1 MTWTLKQLSEAVKG
15 RVIGANANANA
26 EAQSIIFKR
35 IITDS
40 RQIQDGDCYVA
51 LQGQKFD
58 GHEFIPQAIQQ
69 GAAVILASNSAIV
82 QNLDVSVVLVS
93 DTRIALGQ
101 FAAWHRLQCPLK
113 ALFAITG
120 SNGKTTC
127 KTMLHSVL
135 SNLGHTLATE
145 GNLNNDYG
153 VPRTLLKIQPSHD
166 YAVIEM
172 GANHAG
178 EIHYLTQLAQ
188 PNVAMI
194 TQASEA
200 HLEGF
205 GSLQGVINTKGEIF
219 EGLLPGGK
227 AIINLD
233 SPGSAQWL
241 ASCQTLDRQVLSFGC
256 SEQADV
262 RVLKVTQNDLGI
274 QVDFKL
280 PDESQVEAQ
289 LSVLGPHN
297 AMNAAGVIACCWAI
311 GLNWAQIQ
319 PGLVNFR
326 AVSGRLMT
334 YSLKQGVLID
344 DSYNANPTSV
354 KAGIDTLMGLNGQH
368 LVCLGSMAEL
378 GEQSLAAHQSV
389 IDYAINTGVESIF
402 VMGAGYAQCQWN
414 PAKVHWFASHDAM
427 IAAAQNTLQ
436 QNAEGKMNIL
446 VKGSRSAGMEVV
458 SQALISNNPPHNR

>member
-1 MTWTLKQLSEAVKG
+1 MTWTLKQLSDAVKG
-15 RVIGANANANA
+15 QVISASADA
-26 EAQSIIFKR
+26 ESITFER
-35 IITDS
+35 MITDS

-58 GHEFIPQAIQQ
+58 GHDFIPQAIKH
-69 GAAVILASNSAIV
+69 GVAVILASNPEVA
-82 QNLDVSVVLVS
+82 QHLDIPVVLVS

-113 ALFAITG
+113 TLFAITG

-135 SNLGHTLATE
+135 AHLGHTLATE

-153 VPRTLLKIQPSHD
+153 VPRTLLNIQPSHD

-172 GANHAG
+172 GANHGG
-178 EIHYLTQLAQ
+178 EIQYLTHLAQ

-194 TQASEA
+194 TQASKA

-233 SPGSAQWL
+233 SPGSEQWL
-241 ASCQTLDRQVLSFGC
+241 ASCQALDRQVLSFGR

-262 RVLKVTQNDLGI
+262 RVLKVTQNDIGI
-274 QVDFKL
+274 QVDLKL
-280 PDESQVEAQ
+280 PDQSQVQVQ

-297 AMNAAGVIACCWAI
+297 AMNVAGVIACGWAA

-334 YSLKQGVLID
+334 YPLKQGVLID

-389 IDYAINTGVESIF
+389 IDYAMNAGVESIF
-402 VMGAGYAQCQWN
+402 VMGAGYAECQSN
-414 PAKVHWFASHDAM
+414 DAKVQWFASHDAM
-427 IAAAQNTLQ
+427 IEAAQNTIQ
-436 QNAEGKMNIL
+436 QNVEIKMNIL

-458 SQALISNNPPHNR
+458 SQTLISNNKQTHNG